1 MNKQAINPVFI
12 EAAKKFD
19 KNFNH
24 HWKQVSQSITT
35 KAMKNKYQM
44 FLYKFL
50 ASGISFEQ

>member
-44 FLYKFL
+44 ILYKFL